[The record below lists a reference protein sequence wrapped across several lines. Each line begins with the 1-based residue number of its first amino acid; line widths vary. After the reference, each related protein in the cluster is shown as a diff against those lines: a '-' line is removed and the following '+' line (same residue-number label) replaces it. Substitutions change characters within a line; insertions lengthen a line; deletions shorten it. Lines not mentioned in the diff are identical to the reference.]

1 MLMKL
6 RTFAALILLLT
17 ASLAP
22 ASEPTAAT
30 TFEKMKQLA
39 GKWEVNW
46 EGKPMTTTMAVISEG
61 SALMQSEEQE
71 NMVTM
76 FHLDGPRLMVT
87 HYCAAKNQPRLVGT
101 PRPDGSIEF
110 RFLDATNLSEPN
122 AGHMHRMILTFKD
135 ADHFTEEWFFFKD
148 GKEGKG
154 ESFAY
159 TRKK

>member
-6 RTFAALILLLT
+6 KTFAALLVLLT
-17 ASLAP
+17 TSLAL
-22 ASEPTAAT
+22 ASEPTAAAS
-30 TFEKMKQLA
+30 FDKMKQLA
-39 GKWEVNW
+39 GKWEVIW
-46 EGKPMTTTMAVISEG
+46 EGKPMHTSMDVISDG
-61 SALMQSEEQE
+61 SAIMQNDTQE

-76 FHLDGPRLMVT
+76 FHLDGPRLMLT
-87 HYCAAKNQPRLVGT
+87 HYCAAHNQPRLVGSL
-101 PRPDGSIEF
+101 RPDGSVEF
-110 RFLDATNLSEPN
+110 KFLDATNLPDPS

-154 ESFAY
+154 ESFLY

>member
-6 RTFAALILLLT
+6 KTLAAFILLLS
-17 ASLAP
+17 AAMAL
-22 ASEPTAAT
+22 ASEPNAVT
-30 TFEKMKQLA
+30 TFEKMKQYA
-39 GKWEVNW
+39 GKWQVIW

-71 NMVTM
+71 NMVSM
-76 FHLDGPRLMVT
+76 FHLDGPRLMLT

-110 RFLDATNLSEPN
+110 KFLDATNLTDPDT
-122 AGHMHRMILTFKD
+122 GHMHRMILTFKD
-135 ADHFTEEWFFFKD
+135 ADHFTEEWFFSKD

-154 ESFAY
+154 ETFLY

>member
-6 RTFAALILLLT
+6 KTLSALFLLLT
-17 ASLAP
+17 ASVAL

-30 TFEKMKQLA
+30 TFEKMKQYA

-46 EGKPMTTTMAVISEG
+46 AGKPMQTSIDVISEG
-61 SALMQSEEQE
+61 SAIMQNDAQE

-76 FHLDGPRLMVT
+76 FHLDGPRLMIT
-87 HYCAAKNQPRLVGT
+87 HYCAARNQPRLVGT

-110 RFLDATNLSEPN
+110 KFLDATNLPDPK

-135 ADHFTEEWFFFKD
+135 ADHFAEEWFFIKD
-148 GKEGKG
+148 GKEEKG
-154 ESFAY
+154 EPFLY
-159 TRKK
+159 KRKK